1 MAKRQVK
8 LIFPQTLIKEP
19 VTYQMAKQYK
29 VVFNIR
35 RARVTESVGEML
47 IELEGAEEDLDK
59 AVAFFELKGVKV
71 EPVTGDVVSP

>member
-8 LIFPQTLIKEP
+8 LIFPQALIKEP

-35 RARVTESVGEML
+35 RARVTESVGEMVL
-47 IELEGAEEDLDK
+47 ELEGSDDDLAK
-59 AVAFFELKGVKV
+59 AITFFESKGVKV